1 MSMEPDWLTLKEFA
15 KRTHYAVQTVYNKIS
30 NGELTEKHG
39 LVTFPS
45 GRHRIDYAIWR
56 QWLAAG
62 RDRDVTTAVPAK

>member
-1 MSMEPDWLTLKEFA
+1 MSTEPEWLTLKEFA

-45 GRHRIDYAIWR
+45 GRHRIDWAIWSA
-56 QWLAAG
+56 WLAAWHQNG
-62 RDRDVTTAVPAK
+62 VALAVSAK